1 MVTANLVGN
10 ALRHGEPP
18 VRVKLEARD
27 GLAVLEVTDNGPGI
41 AEEVLPHIFERFYKA
56 STSRTRS
63 GNGGGDG
70 DSSGLGLAIT
80 AENVRLHGGRIHAAN
95 RPGGGAVLTVELPLD
110 ADDEGARSEARGGAV
125 RGGAVPG
132 ADGVR
137 SPGVR
142 RHRGGRP
149 GERNAGPGPDGGLD
163 GAYRRPPFFLTEG
176 ELTAYPRP
184 ATDAADL
191 ASVVRLLL
199 EGPNEKERA
208 TSATTDL
215 PRLTGAPPVTVTDGV
230 TTTVTLPDT
239 PTPVSREALLQ
250 LTCTVHYAA
259 APFPRPSGEDRTPR
273 LHVTG
278 TGWTMTSPTSACPAQ
293 PSAWGLFHGDEG
305 G

>member
-1 MVTANLVGN
+1 MRRGAGLCAVALFMGLTGCGVPASDVIEAGAPASGMPGPAPTADPT
-10 ALRHGEPP
+10 EP
-18 VRVKLEARD
+18 A
-27 GLAVLEVTDNGPGI
+27 
-41 AEEVLPHIFERFYKA
+41 
-56 STSRTRS
+56 
-63 GNGGGDG
+63 
-70 DSSGLGLAIT
+70 
-80 AENVRLHGGRIHAAN
+80 
-95 RPGGGAVLTVELPLD
+95 
-110 ADDEGARSEARGGAV
+110 
-125 RGGAVPG
+125 AVP
-132 ADGVR
+132 
-137 SPGVR
+137 
-142 RHRGGRP
+142 
-149 GERNAGPGPDGGLD
+149 L
-163 GAYRRPPFFLTEG
+163 FFLTDG

-293 PSAWGLFHGDEG
+293 PSAGGLFHGDEG